1 MFRLQESPV
10 WRASNWSCN
19 KDIISVR
26 LSRLHLC
33 GSLAIQLRILARPDV
48 ACHPVNNTTKSCQE
62 LWHKPEIIIEFH
74 VLLSRFT
81 TDTWDLKVLAL
92 KHPQNSAGY
101 RALRE
106 LSSKTCFIMYV
117 YTTLFYSTIQNMQL
131 LCKKS
136 SCYIKLSLKDT
147 VHQPFDQ
154 T

>member
-1 MFRLQESPV
+1 MFRLQESLV
-10 WRASNWSCN
+10 WRTSSWSCN

-26 LSRLHLC
+26 LSRLHLWFL
-33 GSLAIQLRILARPDV
+33 SNTRILAGPDV
-48 ACHPVNNTTKSCQE
+48 ACHPVNYTTKSCQE

-92 KHPQNSAGY
+92 KHPQNFAGY
-101 RALRE
+101 IALRE
-106 LSSKTCFIMYV
+106 LNSRTCFIMYV